1 MEENS
6 VVKVEKNIL
15 ETNLNTRWTEFI
27 KGVKAGISIA
37 IGYIPIA
44 ITFGLVSK
52 SSGIPNTVSILM
64 SLLIFAGAS
73 QFIGVNLMAHGAT
86 GLEIVMTTF
95 ILNFRHFLM
104 SSSLTQK
111 IYDKTTKKL
120 LSVLAFGITDETFAV
135 ASLRSEE
142 KISPW
147 FMLGLNFIAFT
158 SWNFGT
164 WIGVFL
170 GDAIPN
176 SLKTSMNI
184 ALYAM
189 FMGLLVP
196 ALKESKPVLV
206 VTFIAIFV
214 NCLLQWIPLFSFISM
229 GWSIIIST
237 VISAVVGAVLY
248 SKEVE

>member
-1 MEENS
+1 M
-6 VVKVEKNIL
+6 VEKNIV
-15 ETNLNTRWTEFI
+15 EVDKNDSKTNINDRGAELI
-27 KGVKAGISIA
+27 KGVKSGISIA

-44 ITFGLVSK
+44 ITFGLVAK
-52 SSGIPNTVSILM
+52 SSGIPNMVSILM

-135 ASLRSEE
+135 ASLCSEE
-142 KISPW
+142 RISPW
-147 FMLGLNFIAFT
+147 FMLGLNFIAFI

-164 WIGVFL
+164 WIGIFL
-170 GDAIPN
+170 GDAIPS

-189 FMGLLVP
+189 FIGLLLP
-196 ALKESKPVLV
+196 AIKESKPVFV
-206 VTFIAIFV
+206 VTFIAIFI
-214 NCLLQWIPLFSFISM
+214 NCLLKWIPLFSFISM

-237 VISAVVGAVLY
+237 VVAAAIGAVLY
-248 SKEVE
+248 PKEVE